1 MAFFEWKDSMTVGHH
16 PMIDRDHRMLIQYI
30 NEMHTAMMAGK
41 GKEAVGVILNKLV
54 VYTKEHFGREEIV
67 WRSGHYAGLE
77 KHKKE
82 HAGLLK
88 TVGDFKLKYEKGA
101 VVLSVELMNFLRDWL
116 KNHILKEDKAAAD
129 AIAAASAHPPTAS
142 APSALQ

>member
-1 MAFFEWKDSMTVGHH
+1 MAFFEWKDSMTVGH
-16 PMIDRDHRMLIQYI
+16 PMIDRDHKMLIQYI